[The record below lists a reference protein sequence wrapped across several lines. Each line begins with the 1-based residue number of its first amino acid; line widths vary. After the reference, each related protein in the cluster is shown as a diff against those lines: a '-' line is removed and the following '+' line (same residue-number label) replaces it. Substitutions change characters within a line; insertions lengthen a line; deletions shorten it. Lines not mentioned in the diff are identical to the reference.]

1 MNISIGFSPSGLPFF
16 PWFGTV
22 EDFSCP
28 NRLWNA
34 SYVVRCRLGANF
46 GSANGWE
53 EAKMLS
59 SQGRSNLI
67 SETVSRQGKLAK
79 KARAQS
85 RRVMMFISL
94 FEVSMRILEQ
104 DGY

>member
-1 MNISIGFSPSGLPFF
+1 M
-16 PWFGTV
+16 V
-22 EDFSCP
+22 
-28 NRLWNA
+28 
-34 SYVVRCRLGANF
+34 
-46 GSANGWE
+46 
-53 EAKMLS
+53 S

-94 FEVSMRILEQ
+94 IRVSQRKSSTECLLILP
-104 DGY
+104 DLGFFSDP